1 MKKTILVIIMIM
13 ISVIAVPENAH
24 ADAVT
29 DNISVAVGYTGMELK
44 EYVTVGDYHWAD
56 LMNEL
61 PVYEQ
66 AYSYYQS
73 GNGPKFTEIV
83 DAGRG
88 FLLTDLLEYAN
99 VYYSDILNL
108 QFYVVDHQGIQAK
121 FDRNVLFAERYYF
134 EDYNGHLYR
143 EYDDDFNLKSVDS
156 RDCWNHKQEVSPMLA
171 LEDNWVA
178 FTEEFDHSLP
188 DFEHANPS
196 TRFRLLFGQTHP
208 EETLTSSSAKYV
220 RTVYITLQGKPEFD
234 DDFAEKEI
242 DGSYGS
248 HEIDTTVRVKG
259 DMRDSLKDLI
269 NFSSTDERV
278 LVIDGIDMVKDDF
291 YEDLMH
297 IKIKYRIVGEGTA
310 SIAASFGSTG
320 EKISG
325 TAVVAGE
332 SDPGGGEEADPGGG
346 GDQPSGDTDPD
357 SGNKQSDGSGQK
369 DKGSNNS
376 EGSGQS
382 SGGSSGSGRA
392 NSGTAAKKNSRT
404 ATTNKSKQARAEK
417 KTEAISNSSSA
428 GTSGT
433 AMAFMLS
440 DDVKK
445 KLNGSKGDSAP
456 TPFAPEN
463 EKVTE
468 VKMEDKTE
476 EEKERARLILILTG
490 VGSTALAGIGA
501 LSESISFSFRLKK
514 GL

>member
-1 MKKTILVIIMIM
+1 MKKTVLVIIMIM
-13 ISVIAVPENAH
+13 ISVIAAPENAH

-29 DNISVAVGYTGMELK
+29 DNISVAIGYTGMELK
-44 EYVTVGDYHWAD
+44 EYVTVGDYHWTE
-56 LMNEL
+56 LMDNL
-61 PVYEQ
+61 PFYEQ
-66 AYSYYQS
+66 AFTYYQG
-73 GNGPKFTEIV
+73 GNNLKFTEIV
-83 DAGRG
+83 DAARG
-88 FLLTDLLEYAN
+88 FPLRELLEYAHI
-99 VYYSDILNL
+99 YYGDILNL
-108 QFYVVDHQGIQAK
+108 KFYVIDHSGIQAA
-121 FDRNVLFAERYYF
+121 FDRDVLFQERYYF
-134 EDYNGHLYR
+134 EDYLGHLR
-143 EYDDDFNLKSVDS
+143 WKRDADFNIIGYDS
-156 RDCWNHKQEVSPMLA
+156 SGCWDYSEVVEPMMA
-171 LEDNWVA
+171 LEDNWMSYAVDPKMQDA
-178 FTEEFDHSLP
+178 NPEHSLP
-188 DFEHANPS
+188 DFEHANTS
-196 TRFRLLFGQTHP
+196 TRFRLLFGQTQP

-220 RTVYITLQGKPEFD
+220 RTIYVTLQGKPEFD

-248 HEIDTTVRVKG
+248 HEIDITVSVKG

-357 SGNKQSDGSGQK
+357 SGNKKSDGSGQK

-376 EGSGQS
+376 KGSGQS

-428 GTSGT
+428 GTSGA

-456 TPFAPEN
+456 TQFAP
-463 EKVTE
+463 
-468 VKMEDKTE
+468 
-476 EEKERARLILILTG
+476 
-490 VGSTALAGIGA
+490 
-501 LSESISFSFRLKK
+501 
-514 GL
+514 